1 MSLVAEVTAQE
12 IARLLAPIDAQ
23 NPAGLFDV
31 ENETYQAIDQE
42 MVKLGG
48 LQEPS
53 IDWAYIEEASRQY
66 LGQECKH
73 LRIVAHLGVVWLRS
87 QCWERWGFT
96 LALLA
101 GMVEAYWES
110 AYPKPGPKGFLGK
123 RKLVGLMLNRLLV
136 ALPRLDR
143 FTFSPAHAAAAQ
155 GALQRLQQQREAA
168 QLDEAA
174 LGELERLLRKHTEL
188 SNGLA
193 EPTTDKPPA
202 KGIKAAP
209 LAEVIATPMP
219 RVSLGNERESRRAM
233 LTMAE
238 LINQQDPYDPAGYQL
253 RRFGLWAHIQ
263 TPPQTRQGNRTEL
276 MAVPQDIAG
285 DYEDAIAAT
294 AIDAALLQRIEKSV
308 TACPYWIRG
317 SFLAAS
323 AATRLAMGEVAEAIR
338 ATTARFV
345 QRMPALQQ
353 LCFSD
358 GKLFV
363 DDQCLAWLRGAQGQS
378 DSDAAS
384 QEFAT
389 LREELACQLETSGVE
404 AVLLRLQG
412 MQADFRSL
420 RERCHTTVIA
430 ADLLAARGVS
440 WLAQDLCAGVARTM
454 QETTASAWEP
464 EVFQRLQQYACT
476 VHHGLIGTRNGSQDE
491 STVEAS

>member
-1 MSLVAEVTAQE
+1 MSLVAEVTAQD

-31 ENETYQAIDQE
+31 EDETYQAIDQE

-53 IDWAYIEEASRQY
+53 IDWAFIEEASRQY
-66 LGQECKH
+66 LGQACKH
-73 LRIVAHLGVVWLRS
+73 YRIVAHLSVAWLRS
-87 QCWERWGFT
+87 RCWERWGFT

-110 AYPKPGPKGFLGK
+110 AHPKPGPKGFLGK
-123 RKLVGLMLNRLLV
+123 RKLVALTLIRLAE

-155 GALQRLQQQREAA
+155 GALQRLQQQRDAA
-168 QLDEAA
+168 QLEEAA
-174 LGELERLLRKHTEL
+174 LSELDRLLRKHMEL
-188 SNGLA
+188 ANGLTEA
-193 EPTTDKPPA
+193 PTEKPPA
-202 KGIKAAP
+202 KGSKSAS

-219 RVSLGNERESRRAM
+219 RVSFANERESRRAM

-238 LINQQDPYDPAGYQL
+238 LINQHDPYDPAGYQL

-263 TPPQTRQGNRTEL
+263 TAPETRHGHRTEL
-276 MAVPQDIAG
+276 MAVPQEIAG
-285 DYEDAIAAT
+285 DYEDAIAGT
-294 AIDAALLQRIEKSV
+294 AVDVAILQRIEKSV
-308 TACPYWIRG
+308 TASPYWIRG

-323 AATRLAMGEVAEAIR
+323 AATRLAMSEVAEAIR
-338 ATTARFV
+338 AASARFV
-345 QRMPALQQ
+345 QRIPALQQ

-358 GKLFV
+358 GRVFV
-363 DDQCLAWLRGAQGQS
+363 DDQCLAWLRGTQGQS
-378 DSDAAS
+378 DSGAAS

-454 QETTASAWEP
+454 QETSASAWEP
-464 EVFQRLQQYACT
+464 EVFQRLQQYAST
-476 VHHGLIGTRNGSQDE
+476 IPRGLIATRNGSHDE
-491 STVEAS
+491 SSVEAS

>member
-23 NPAGLFDV
+23 TPAGLFDV
-31 ENETYQAIDQE
+31 EDETYQAIDQE

-48 LQEPS
+48 LQEAS

-66 LGQECKH
+66 LSEQCKH
-73 LRIVAHLGVVWLRS
+73 LRIAAHLSAAWLRS
-87 QCWERWGFT
+87 RCWGQWGFT
-96 LALLA
+96 LSMLA
-101 GMVEAYWES
+101 GLIDQYWEGS
-110 AYPKPGPKGFLGK
+110 YPKPGPKGFLGK
-123 RKLVGLMLNRLLV
+123 RKLVALILNRLIE

-143 FTFSPAHAAAAQ
+143 FTYNPAHAAAAQ
-155 GALQRLQQQREAA
+155 DALQRLLQQQAAA
-168 QLDEAA
+168 QLDEAV
-174 LGELERLLRKHTEL
+174 LGELKRLLGKHTEL
-188 SNGLA
+188 ANGAA
-193 EPTTDKPPA
+193 ESATA
-202 KGIKAAP
+202 KATANGIKSAP

-219 RVSLGNERESRRAM
+219 RGSLGSERESRRAM

-238 LINQQDPYDPAGYQL
+238 LINQQDPYDPTGYQL

-263 TPPQTRQGNRTEL
+263 TAPQTKQGNRTEL

-285 DYEDAIAAT
+285 DYEEAIAGT
-294 AIDAALLQRIEKSV
+294 AIDAALLLRIEKSV

-317 SFLAAS
+317 SFLAAT

-338 ATTARFV
+338 AATARFV

-358 GKLFV
+358 GRVFV
-363 DDQCLAWLRGAQGQS
+363 DDQCLAWLKGTQGASDQG
-378 DSDAAS
+378 AATH
-384 QEFAT
+384 EFVS
-389 LREELACQLETSGVE
+389 LREELVNQLEVGGVE
-404 AVLLRLQG
+404 PVLLRLQG
-412 MQADFRSL
+412 MQAEL
-420 RERCHTTVIA
+420 HAPRERCHTTVIA

-464 EVFQRLQQYACT
+464 EVFQRLQQYAAPQMQT
-476 VHHGLIGTRNGSQDE
+476 DRNKELE
-491 STVEAS
+491 SR